1 MAIRHFAI
9 AVLFS
14 ALAAPTGAAVEMSIT
29 DFGGVADG
37 KTDNAPAFRR
47 VMQKIAE
54 AGGGRIQF
62 PPGELPY
69 LVADTLLIDVSNV
82 EVLGEGAV
90 VKLADGA
97 SDGRRVHVFHV
108 RGTNDEP
115 LRNVTLRGLTVDA
128 NYWAQEDSARPRGI
142 QIEWTHHALVDR
154 VRIVRAWVGLSLGRG
169 TVDSEARDCEVNLWH
184 NDAYSIDSAG
194 HSAST
199 QRIRLLRCRAVDSP
213 NEADGGLPG
222 RRDNAFEIEDGSQD
236 VELIECH
243 VADAGG
249 TGFGIRN
256 HAQPR
261 EVETRGIT
269 LTRCT
274 VKNVPRAL
282 VARSRGGDNHVTD
295 VSLIDCDMLPGA
307 QFHRVGG
314 ELRVEGGRFGE
325 LAFLYGDVP
334 EGEATGVDALVRNA
348 SIERLR
354 ADLRA
359 PDAGTLQVERSR
371 ILKEF
376 EVSGEGVIV
385 TESELP
391 RPPTARASACAAPTT
406 SDRPQSP

>member
-1 MAIRHFAI
+1 MMTRLFAI
-9 AVLFS
+9 VALLATLA
-14 ALAAPTGAAVEMSIT
+14 ALAAPASADVEANIT
-29 DFGGVADG
+29 DFGGAADG

-47 VMQKIAE
+47 AMQKIAE
-54 AGGGRIQF
+54 AGGGRIRF

-69 LVADTLLIDVSNV
+69 LVADTLLIDESDV

-97 SDGRRVHVFHV
+97 SDGRRVHVFHIC
-108 RGTNDEP
+108 GTSDEP

-169 TVDSEARDCEVNLWH
+169 TVDSEARDCEVKLWH
-184 NDAYSIDSAG
+184 NDAYSVDSAG
-194 HSAST
+194 HSGST
-199 QRIRLLRCRAVDSP
+199 KRIRLLRCRAVDSP

-222 RRDNAFEIEDGSQD
+222 RRDNAFEIEDGSQE

-282 VARSRGGDNHVTD
+282 VARSRGGDNRVTS

-314 ELRVEGGRFGE
+314 ELRVEGGQFGE
-325 LAFLYGDVP
+325 LAFLYGEAA
-334 EGEATGVDALVRNA
+334 EGEAPGVDALVRNA
-348 SIERLR
+348 RIKRLR
-354 ADLRA
+354 ADLGD
-359 PDAGTLQVERSR
+359 PGAGTLQVERSR

-376 EVSGEGVIV
+376 EVSGEGVTV
-385 TESELP
+385 SETELP
-391 RPPTARASACAAPTT
+391 PDPGTSAGAE
-406 SDRPQSP
+406 

>member
-1 MAIRHFAI
+1 MMIRLFAI
-9 AVLFS
+9 VALLA
-14 ALAAPTGAAVEMSIT
+14 ALAAPAGADLVVDIA

-47 VMQKIAE
+47 AMQEIAE
-54 AGGGRIQF
+54 AGGGRILF
-62 PPGELPY
+62 PPGKRPY
-69 LVADTLLIDVSNV
+69 LVADTLLIDESNV
-82 EVLGEGAV
+82 ELLGEGAT

-97 SDGRRVHVFHV
+97 SDGRRVHVIHV
-108 RGTNDEP
+108 RGTSDEP

-142 QIEWTHHALVDR
+142 QIEWTRNALVDR

-169 TVDSEARDCEVNLWH
+169 TVDSEARDCEVKLWH
-184 NDAYSIDSAG
+184 NDAYSVDGAG
-194 HSAST
+194 HSGST
-199 QRIRLLRCRAVDSP
+199 KRIRLLRCRAVDSP

-222 RRDNAFEIEDGSQD
+222 RRDNAFEIEDGCQE

-282 VARSRGGDNHVTD
+282 VARSRGGDNRVTG
-295 VSLIDCDMLPGA
+295 VSLIDCDMPPGA

-314 ELRVEGGRFGE
+314 ELRVEGGQFGE
-325 LAFLYGDVP
+325 LAFLYGDVA
-334 EGEATGVDALVRNA
+334 EGEAPALDALVRNA
-348 SIERLR
+348 RIEGLR
-354 ADLRA
+354 ADLGG
-359 PDAGTLQVERSR
+359 PGGGTLQVERSK
-371 ILKEF
+371 ILKEH
-376 EVSGEGVIV
+376 VVTGEGVTL
-385 TESELP
+385 TETELP
-391 RPPTARASACAAPTT
+391 
-406 SDRPQSP
+406 